1 VNINESQLIELIKE
15 AVAEVLF
22 ERRDFLKQIVEEI
35 LEDIALSRAIDEGMD
50 TPPVSRDV
58 VLAAL

>member
-1 VNINESQLIELIKE
+1 MNINESQLIELIKE

>member
-1 VNINESQLIELIKE
+1 VSINEAQLIELIKG

-22 ERRDFLKQIVEEI
+22 ERRDFLKEILEEI
-35 LEDIALSRAIDEGMD
+35 LDEIALSRAIDEGMD
-50 TPPVSRDV
+50 TQTVSRDV

>member
-1 VNINESQLIELIKE
+1 MSISEAQLVELIKG

-22 ERRDFLKQIVEEI
+22 ERRDFLKEILEEI
-35 LEDIALSRAIDEGMD
+35 LEDIVLSRAIDEGMD
-50 TPPVSRDV
+50 TPTVSRDV